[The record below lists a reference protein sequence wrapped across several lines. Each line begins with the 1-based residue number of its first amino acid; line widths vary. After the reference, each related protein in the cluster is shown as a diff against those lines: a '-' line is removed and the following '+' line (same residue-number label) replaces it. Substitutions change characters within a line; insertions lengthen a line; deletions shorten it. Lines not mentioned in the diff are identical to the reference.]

1 MVDKEATQE
10 VDATNQEVNDVEQ
23 QVREGYVE
31 PEESHK
37 EEFLSDREKKMMEIV
52 DFREKEEMGED
63 FEAADSQ
70 EETEVVEVVKKSVDQ
85 ETPIWNQEGKWFTKI
100 KVDGEE
106 VSVPF
111 EDLKSSHQKDR
122 ASQKRFED
130 AAAYGRQIQAREQQ
144 LNAYVDK
151 LKQHQAAQEQ
161 SSPKQEATNVEGNGV
176 DLVKEYHDALYQDDA
191 VKAAQLFKTL
201 NDRGRGE
208 PATQKIEEV
217 VNQVLGRAMAQR
229 QAEQE
234 RQQRWA
240 YNKSLED
247 AVIEFQDGYP
257 DIAEVP
263 ELRAIADNHTVILMD
278 EHPEWTPSQIIQ
290 ASAEYTR
297 KWVTNNTQ
305 LTRDNTR
312 AVRKQK
318 IVKQPRAASATSVMV
333 DEDDYPTSPADI
345 IKEMKEARGQVL

>member
-1 MVDKEATQE
+1 MADNEATHE
-10 VDATNQEVNDVEQ
+10 VDATEKNI
-23 QVREGYVE
+23 REGYVE
-31 PEESHK
+31 EPQEEK
-37 EEFLSDREKKMMEIV
+37 AEEVLSERERVMNEIV
-52 DFREKEEMGED
+52 DLREQEEMGEEL
-63 FEAADSQ
+63 EATEEVEQEQ
-70 EETEVVEVVKKSVDQ
+70 EEVEVVGDA
-85 ETPIWNQEGKWFTKI
+85 PIWNESGKWFTKI

-111 EDLKSSHQKDR
+111 DDLKSSHQKDK

-130 AAAYGRQIQAREQQ
+130 AAAYGRQIQAREEQ
-144 LNAYVDK
+144 LNAYVGQ
-151 LKQHQAAQEQ
+151 LKQQQAARQQPPPTQEAAQEGQ
-161 SSPKQEATNVEGNGV
+161 DDQ

-191 VKAAQLFKTL
+191 AKATQLFKTL
-201 NDRGRGE
+201 TDRGRRE
-208 PATQKIEEV
+208 PATQNVEEV

-247 AVIEFQDGYP
+247 AIHEFQEGYP
-257 DIAEVP
+257 DIAGVP
-263 ELRAIADNHTVILMD
+263 ELRAIADNQTVILME
-278 EHPEWTPSQIIQ
+278 EHPDWTPGQIIKE
-290 ASAEYTR
+290 SAEYTR
-297 KWVTNNTQ
+297 KWVGDNTKI
-305 LTRDNTR
+305 TRDNTR